1 MGRIVLNR
9 DRCKGCGLCIDACP
23 NKVLA
28 FDAEVNSLGY
38 YPAKFNENKNC
49 IGCAV
54 CARVCPDMAVEKV
67 YR

>member
-1 MGRIVLNR
+1 MGRIILNR
-9 DRCKGCGLCIDACP
+9 DRCKGCGLCVDACP
-23 NKVLA
+23 NKVLS

-38 YPAKFNENKNC
+38 YPAVFNENKNC

>member
-9 DRCKGCGLCIDACP
+9 DRCKACGICIDNCP
-23 NKVLA
+23 NNVLEFDDKVNA
-28 FDAEVNSLGY
+28 AGY

-49 IGCAV
+49 TGCAV